1 MTDGTTVGLVVSLTL
16 NFIGTI
22 LAAQS
27 SETCPQFCV
36 CDTWYMLERV
46 SCTGCHLYNIDTG
59 APNSVEALDLSDNVI
74 SLINNFD
81 LANAGLTRLKYLN
94 LSGNTISEIG
104 LNAFDNLD
112 NLSVLDLS
120 KNHLYYILDDV
131 FAQNKNLRILKL
143 SRNHFNSYLP
153 KLRSSWLTEL
163 SLDSCQISHL
173 PADTFIGL
181 KQIQRLD
188 LSNNLMIQMSSQ
200 VVSTLYF
207 LKKLNIEGNPW
218 SCNKIMYDLQIYLTD
233 KQIEFDEVC
242 IKKTNPKKF
251 EKMILPPK
259 KKQQDYHHW
268 TIKNTTIQETELV
281 TKNNFSNPNN
291 TNLSTYE
298 KTENQKHSFAFF
310 WFLGIGFICGA
321 ACGMVISYIW
331 LSGRC
336 ICTRHWHQEHN
347 DAFQRFSLLSNSYL
361 HNSIDSTVLLTE
373 SCPNTPP
380 PSYRDVVLQPSLYR
394 CLSRHSNFSNNTTE
408 YRERN
413 T

>member
-81 LANAGLTRLKYLN
+81 LA
-94 LSGNTISEIG
+94 
-104 LNAFDNLD
+104 
-112 NLSVLDLS
+112 
-120 KNHLYYILDDV
+120 
-131 FAQNKNLRILKL
+131 
-143 SRNHFNSYLP
+143 
-153 KLRSSWLTEL
+153 EL